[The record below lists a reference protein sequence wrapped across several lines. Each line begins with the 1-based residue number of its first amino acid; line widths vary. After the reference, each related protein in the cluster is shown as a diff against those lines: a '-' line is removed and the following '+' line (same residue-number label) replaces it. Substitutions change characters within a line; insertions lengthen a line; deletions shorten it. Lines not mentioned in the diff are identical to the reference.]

1 MTFLTKHFYLSGICI
16 LGQLIFSSCSAPSN
30 VERAIEEQVL
40 HFGLGAE
47 PQYLDPHLATS
58 VAAHNILSA
67 LLEGLVSE
75 DPKTL
80 QPLPGVAES
89 WQISSD
95 KKRYLFQLRK
105 DALWHNGDSV
115 TAHDFVYS
123 YKRILNP
130 DLGAKYASMLH
141 VLKNAK
147 IYHSGEK
154 VWEEADVGVTAIN
167 DYSLELILE
176 NQTPYFLELLNH
188 YAWFPV
194 HPPTIEKFDA
204 FARIGT
210 KWTKPENF
218 IGNGPF
224 KLSEHKINSVIEAS
238 VAETYW
244 DRNQTRLSA
253 IKFYPIE
260 TADTEERAFRTGYL
274 HVTQTVSS
282 DRIEFLKQNHPEWIH
297 FEPYLGTYYYRFNLE
312 KPPFDDVRVRK
323 ALSLSVNRDL
333 LVEKVL
339 KGGQLPAYCFTP
351 PNTGGFTAKE
361 GYGYDPKKA
370 KQLLDSYLKEKGMD
384 ELPPFELSYNTSEGH
399 KKVAEALQAMWKK
412 ALGIEIQLLNMEW
425 KVFLS
430 TISNGDYSIARAGWI
445 GDYVDANTFLH
456 LWRTGDGNN
465 LTGWSNADYDL
476 SLQLAEQSLEPLE
489 RFTHF
494 QKCEDLLADEV
505 PILPLYF
512 YVQVSLRH
520 PTVKGWYPTL
530 LNHHP
535 YKYIHLEAE
544 AGQ

>member
-351 PNTGGFTAKE
+351 PNTGGFTAKK
-361 GYGYDPKKA
+361 GYGYNPRKA

>member
-361 GYGYDPKKA
+361 GYGYNPKKA

-544 AGQ
+544 AEQ

>member
-361 GYGYDPKKA
+361 GYGYNPKKA

>member
-544 AGQ
+544 AEQ

>member
-282 DRIEFLKQNHPEWIH
+282 DRIEFLKLNHPEWIH

>member
-224 KLSEHKINSVIEAS
+224 KLSEHKSNSVIEAS

-361 GYGYDPKKA
+361 GYGYNPRKA

>member
-361 GYGYDPKKA
+361 GYGYNPRKA

>member
-361 GYGYDPKKA
+361 GYGYNPKKA
-370 KQLLDSYLKEKGMD
+370 KQLLDSYLKEKGWM
-384 ELPPFELSYNTSEGH
+384 N
-399 KKVAEALQAMWKK
+399 
-412 ALGIEIQLLNMEW
+412 
-425 KVFLS
+425 
-430 TISNGDYSIARAGWI
+430 
-445 GDYVDANTFLH
+445 FLH
-456 LWRTGDGNN
+456 LNSVTI
-465 LTGWSNADYDL
+465 
-476 SLQLAEQSLEPLE
+476 LQKDTKKLPRPCRQCG
-489 RFTHF
+489 
-494 QKCEDLLADEV
+494 KKLLV
-505 PILPLYF
+505 LKF
-512 YVQVSLRH
+512 
-520 PTVKGWYPTL
+520 
-530 LNHHP
+530 NC
-535 YKYIHLEAE
+535 
-544 AGQ
+544 

>member
-312 KPPFDDVRVRK
+312 
-323 ALSLSVNRDL
+323 LSL
-333 LVEKVL
+333 
-339 KGGQLPAYCFTP
+339 
-351 PNTGGFTAKE
+351 
-361 GYGYDPKKA
+361 
-370 KQLLDSYLKEKGMD
+370 
-384 ELPPFELSYNTSEGH
+384 
-399 KKVAEALQAMWKK
+399 
-412 ALGIEIQLLNMEW
+412 
-425 KVFLS
+425 
-430 TISNGDYSIARAGWI
+430 
-445 GDYVDANTFLH
+445 
-456 LWRTGDGNN
+456 
-465 LTGWSNADYDL
+465 
-476 SLQLAEQSLEPLE
+476 
-489 RFTHF
+489 
-494 QKCEDLLADEV
+494 
-505 PILPLYF
+505 
-512 YVQVSLRH
+512 
-520 PTVKGWYPTL
+520 
-530 LNHHP
+530 
-535 YKYIHLEAE
+535 IHI
-544 AGQ
+544 

>member
-1 MTFLTKHFYLSGICI
+1 M
-16 LGQLIFSSCSAPSN
+16 
-30 VERAIEEQVL
+30 
-40 HFGLGAE
+40 
-47 PQYLDPHLATS
+47 
-58 VAAHNILSA
+58 
-67 LLEGLVSE
+67 VSE

-323 ALSLSVNRDL
+323 TLSLSVNRDL

-361 GYGYDPKKA
+361 GYGYNPKKA

-412 ALGIEIQLLNMEW
+412 LLVLKFN
-425 KVFLS
+425 
-430 TISNGDYSIARAGWI
+430 
-445 GDYVDANTFLH
+445 
-456 LWRTGDGNN
+456 
-465 LTGWSNADYDL
+465 
-476 SLQLAEQSLEPLE
+476 
-489 RFTHF
+489 
-494 QKCEDLLADEV
+494 C
-505 PILPLYF
+505 
-512 YVQVSLRH
+512 
-520 PTVKGWYPTL
+520 
-530 LNHHP
+530 
-535 YKYIHLEAE
+535 
-544 AGQ
+544 

>member
-1 MTFLTKHFYLSGICI
+1 MTFFTKHFYLSGICI

-361 GYGYDPKKA
+361 GYGYNPRKA

>member
-351 PNTGGFTAKE
+351 PNTGGFNAKE
-361 GYGYDPKKA
+361 GYDYNPRKA

>member
-16 LGQLIFSSCSAPSN
+16 LGQLIFYSCSAPSN

-361 GYGYDPKKA
+361 GYGYNPRKA

>member
-361 GYGYDPKKA
+361 GYGYNPRKA

-544 AGQ
+544 AEQ

>member
-323 ALSLSVNRDL
+323 ALSLTVNRDL

-361 GYGYDPKKA
+361 GYGYNPRKA

>member
-16 LGQLIFSSCSAPSN
+16 LGQLIFYSCSAPSN

-323 ALSLSVNRDL
+323 ALSLTVNRDL

-361 GYGYDPKKA
+361 GYGYNPRKA

>member
-399 KKVAEALQAMWKK
+399 KKVAEALQAIWKK

>member
-67 LLEGLVSE
+67 LMEGLVSE

-147 IYHSGEK
+147 IDHSGEK

>member
-361 GYGYDPKKA
+361 GYGYNPRKA

-489 RFTHF
+489 RFTYF

>member
-244 DRNQTRLSA
+244 DRNKTRLSA

-361 GYGYDPKKA
+361 GYGYNPRKA

>member
-105 DALWHNGDSV
+105 DALWHKGDSV

-544 AGQ
+544 AEQ